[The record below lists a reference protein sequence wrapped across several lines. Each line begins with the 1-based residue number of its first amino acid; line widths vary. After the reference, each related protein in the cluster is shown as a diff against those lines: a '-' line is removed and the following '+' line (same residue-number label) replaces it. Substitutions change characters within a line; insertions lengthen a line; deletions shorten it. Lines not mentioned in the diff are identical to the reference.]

1 MVEKVTDKFISE
13 KNKVL
18 YEMQAEICYALSHP
32 VRLEILDILSS
43 SEKSSTD
50 LLEILQIP
58 KANLSQHLSV
68 LKDAGILKTR
78 KEGQFQFVSM
88 ALPKIKDACSLVRGI
103 LADRLDGEEK
113 KVNELKKNLTQQ
125 TKSVVT
131 KTTKKKPLK

>member
-1 MVEKVTDKFISE
+1 MVER
-13 KNKVL
+13 NKIL

-32 VRLEILDILSS
+32 VRLEILDILANAEKSS
-43 SEKSSTD
+43 SE
-50 LLEILQIP
+50 LLEDLEIP
-58 KANLSQHLSV
+58 KANLSQHLTV

-78 KEGQFQFVSM
+78 KEGQFQFVSL

-125 TKSVVT
+125 EKST
-131 KTTKKKPLK
+131 AAKTTKKKTSK